1 MKYLRKYTESI
12 NYRKTSDINQIID
25 DIDDILT
32 EIKDLGYLVSIDFF
46 NEYEKIPWKFD
57 PGINI
62 TIANSDDYI
71 NLKSI
76 SDTIIRL
83 YDYMKTHQIY
93 FKRTPSRACI
103 FDINCGYGYVSGRR
117 ETIGWA
123 QLDNRYESYN
133 LLRDKEFYGL
143 IIKYNKK

>member
-1 MKYLRKYTESI
+1 MKHLKKFNESTDEI
-12 NYRKTSDINQIID
+12 LNHTID

-32 EIKDLGYLVSIDFF
+32 DIKDLGYLVSINFF
-46 NEYEKIPWKFD
+46 NEDEKEV
-57 PGINI
+57 GINI
-62 TIANSDDYI
+62 TITNNADYI

-83 YDYMKTHQIY
+83 YDYMKKHQVY